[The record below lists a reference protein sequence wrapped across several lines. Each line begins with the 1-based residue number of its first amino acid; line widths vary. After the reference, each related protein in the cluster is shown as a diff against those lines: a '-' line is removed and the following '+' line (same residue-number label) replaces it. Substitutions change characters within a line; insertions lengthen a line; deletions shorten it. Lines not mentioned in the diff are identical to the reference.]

1 MSSKLSQT
9 VQTSR
14 ATVTKDFEDRLF
26 EEREQDLERFI
37 QDRRLSQ
44 HTTNTETGD
53 SQSLYDLVEPHVGS
67 MNWAF
72 DEGIDM
78 ALKNL
83 PTILINPN
91 PNVPNM
97 PIIKYRIASLQFQ
110 KPVYGSSS
118 DALLPNQCRELGI
131 TYDAPMQIML
141 ERQIEDGPVTT
152 TVLSGGRI
160 PIMVRSRQCH
170 LEGLSRKEMVEKKE
184 EAGEWGGYFIING
197 NERLVRLLIMSRRN
211 QIFGMFRG
219 SYLKR
224 GPEFSKYATT
234 IRCVRLDQSASTV
247 TAHYLETGS
256 VKIRVTIRKQEFF
269 IPAVL
274 ILKALVGMSDREIY
288 EKITLNHPDHAF
300 EQERTEMMIREVKE
314 LGLNTRNEVLS
325 YLGHHFRLMLRYDA
339 EWSDSRC
346 GMEMLKEYL
355 FIHVQ
360 DFANQIFATDTTT
373 TPTTST
379 SSKSKK
385 AKAAEAFG
393 SCEETPEDLIKINAM
408 NQAKCDLLILMIR
421 KLFLLVQEK
430 IKPDNVDALTAHE
443 VLLPGHLYNIFLKE
457 QLYDL
462 MQAIRGQLFAIARHN
477 PEKFKP
483 HDELFWK
490 EKVFNRLPDIGSN
503 LRYLLVTGNLR
514 SKTGLDLMQVGG
526 YSVNAEKLNYWRY
539 LSHFRAV
546 HRGQFFTTMKTTAV
560 RKLLPESWGFVC
572 PVHTP
577 DGSPCGLLNHLSRSC
592 RLLTH
597 NCATPVKDLLTALY
611 AIGMSDLN
619 ANTSKAEDLPVIL
632 DGIHVGKI
640 PKVETEKFIQ
650 TIRYLKVAK
659 NQSFD
664 KHLEVIAVTDFA
676 DLLWPHVNITTT
688 TARFVRPVYYL
699 PPVQTQQQQF
709 ALAASQIDGTAVSP
723 IVEPTVEWIGA
734 YEQLNME
741 IAVMSRDYQA
751 GLTTHQEIT
760 PTFILSV
767 LASLTPFSDHNQSP
781 RNMYQCQMGKQSMA
795 TPYHSHPYRTD
806 NKVYRIQNPQTP
818 IVRNEGPY
826 RKYMLDEYPH
836 GCNAVVAVISY
847 TGYDMEDAM
856 IINKSAYER
865 GFGHGSVYKYKVV
878 DLSEKKIAGEAK
890 IHHHFD
896 NQLKSNPAEK
906 QLNVPSLDIDGLP
919 HVGQHIN
926 PDEPFYSVY
935 NDISRTFTAAPF
947 KDTEPAYI
955 EEIRALNNTNNRAAE
970 GSGRGDMTTEIQ
982 KVTMKLRLNR
992 NPVIGDKFSSRH
1004 GQKGVLSNLFPQV
1017 DMPWSESGISPD
1029 VIINPHAF
1037 PSRMTIGMLIES
1049 MAGKAGALHGRFQ
1062 DGCPFQFDENN
1073 RAVDY
1078 FGQQLRAAGY
1088 NYLGSEP
1095 LYSGISGEPLMADIF
1110 FGVVYYQ
1117 RLRHMVKDKFQA
1129 RATGPI
1135 NSIHRQPIKGRKV
1148 GGGIRF
1154 GEMERDSLIA
1164 HGVSF
1169 LLHDR
1174 LMNCSDYHTTFACR
1188 ECGSLI
1194 AAQNKSKRVR
1204 KQQMQRVGNGIA
1216 AAQKQAPSSSM
1227 NDGDDA
1233 QQTITVAAK
1242 AVQTQSQKDAASNVM
1257 CRVCNHGSEICVVA
1271 VPYVF
1276 MYLVNELAAMNIRL
1290 TLDIK

>member
-1 MSSKLSQT
+1 MTSKASAA
-9 VQTSR
+9 VQSSR
-14 ATVTKDFEDRLF
+14 AKVTKDFEDKLF
-26 EEREQDLERFI
+26 EDREADLERFI
-37 QDRRLSQ
+37 QERRLSQ
-44 HTTNTETGD
+44 HTPNIDTAD
-53 SQSLYDLVEPHVGS
+53 STPMYDLVAPHVES

-72 DEGIDM
+72 EEGLDLAI
-78 ALKNL
+78 KNL
-83 PTILINPN
+83 PTILIGPS
-91 PNVPNM
+91 PAVPRM
-97 PIIKYRIASLQFQ
+97 PVIKYRITGLSIT
-110 KPVYGSSS
+110 KPVYGNSS
-118 DALLPNQCRELGI
+118 DILLPHQARELGI
-131 TYDAPMQIML
+131 TYDAPMQIHL
-141 ERQIEDGPVTT
+141 ERQVGTDSQPVQMTIT
-152 TVLSGGRI
+152 GGRI
-160 PIMVRSRQCH
+160 PIMVRSHYCH
-170 LEGLSRKEMVEKKE
+170 LKGLSRKEMVEKHE

-219 SYLKR
+219 AYLKR

-288 EKITLNHPDHAF
+288 EKLTLNHPDHAF
-300 EQERTEMMIREVKE
+300 ESERVEMMLREVKE
-314 LGLNTRNEVLS
+314 LGLNTRNQVLA
-325 YLGHHFRLMLRYDA
+325 YLGHHFRTMLRYDA

-346 GMEMLKEYL
+346 GMQMLDEYL
-355 FIHVQ
+355 FIHIQ
-360 DFANQIFATDTTT
+360 DFASKIFDT
-373 TPTTST
+373 SSRSKKSQ
-379 SSKSKK
+379 SSKS
-385 AKAAEAFG
+385 ALTSAGDED
-393 SCEETPEDLIKINAM
+393 SPEDILRKNAM
-408 NQAKCDLLILMIR
+408 NQSKADLLILMIQ

-462 MQAIRGQLFAIARHN
+462 LQSIRGQLFAIARHN
-477 PEKFKP
+477 YENFKP
-483 HDELFWK
+483 FDEGFWK
-490 EKVFNRLPDIGSN
+490 TKIFGRMPDIGSN
-503 LRYLLVTGNLR
+503 IRYLLVTGNLR

-597 NCATPVKDLLTALY
+597 NSTTPIEDLLKSLFS
-611 AIGMSDLN
+611 IGMYDISS
-619 ANTSKAEDLPVIL
+619 NTSKVDDLPVIL
-632 DGIHVGKI
+632 DGVHVGKI
-640 PKVETEKFIQ
+640 PKVEAEKFIQ
-650 TIRYLKVAK
+650 TIRYLKVSK
-659 NQSFD
+659 NPSFD
-664 KHLEVIAVTDFA
+664 QHLEIIAITDFS
-676 DLLWPHVNITTT
+676 DLLWPHVNLTTT

-699 PPVQTQQQQF
+699 PPAQSQQQQYQ
-709 ALAASQIDGTAVSP
+709 AISSQLSMGDNDAPASGRLQP
-723 IVEPTVEWIGA
+723 ITEPTMEWIGA

-751 GLTTHQEIT
+751 GLTTHQEIA
-760 PTFILSV
+760 PTFIFSV

-818 IVRNEGPY
+818 IVRNEAQY
-826 RKYMLDEYPH
+826 RKYLLDEYPH
-836 GCNAVVAVISY
+836 GCNACVAVISY

-865 GFGHGSVYKYKVV
+865 GFGHGSVYKYKIV
-878 DLSEKKIAGEAK
+878 DLSEKKIQGETK
-890 IHHHFD
+890 VHHKFD
-896 NQLKSNPAEK
+896 NTVKDATKKTPGQQQKST
-906 QLNVPSLDIDGLP
+906 LNVPSLDVDGLP
-919 HVGQHIN
+919 HVGQHIC
-926 PDEPFYSVY
+926 PDEPLYSVY
-935 NDISRTFTAAPF
+935 NDISRTFTSTPL

-955 EEIRALNNTNNRAAE
+955 EEIRVLNNTNNRAAE
-970 GSGRGDMTTEIQ
+970 GKGYDNTTDVQ

-1004 GQKGVLSNLFPQV
+1004 GQKGVLSILFPQV

-1049 MAGKAGALHGRFQ
+1049 MAGKAGALHAKFQ
-1062 DGCPFQFDENN
+1062 DGSPFQFDENN

-1135 NSIHRQPIKGRKV
+1135 NGIHRQPIKGRKV
-1148 GGGIRF
+1148 HGGIRF

-1194 AAQNKSKRVR
+1194 AAQNKSKKTR
-1204 KQQMQRVGNGIA
+1204 KQQLQ
-1216 AAQKQAPSSSM
+1216 QFQATSSVSSSTSM
-1227 NDGDDA
+1227 GD
-1233 QQTITVAAK
+1233 QKTVSAPAK
-1242 AVQTQSQKDAASNVM
+1242 LVQTSKDVSSHVL
-1257 CRVCNHGSEICVVA
+1257 CRVCGHGNEICVVA

-1276 MYLVNELAAMNIRL
+1276 MYLVNELAAMNIRM

>member
-1 MSSKLSQT
+1 MTSKVSAT

-14 ATVTKDFEDRLF
+14 AKVTKDFEDKLY
-26 EEREQDLERFI
+26 EEREEDLQRFI
-37 QDRRLSQ
+37 QERRLSQ
-44 HTTNTETGD
+44 HTPNIETAD
-53 SQSLYDLVEPHVGS
+53 SQSMYDLVEPHVES

-72 DEGIDM
+72 DEGMEQAI
-78 ALKNL
+78 KNL
-83 PTILINPN
+83 PPILINPN

-97 PIIKYRIASLQFQ
+97 PIIKYRIASISLQ
-110 KPVYGSSS
+110 KPVYGNSA
-118 DALLPNQCRELGI
+118 DVLLPHQCRELGI
-131 TYDAPMQIML
+131 TYDAPMQIQL

-152 TVLSGGRI
+152 TTLSGGRV
-160 PIMVRSRQCH
+160 PIMVRSRYCH
-170 LEGLSRKEMVEKKE
+170 LQGLSRKEMVEKRE

-219 SYLKR
+219 SFLKR

-234 IRCVRLDQSASTV
+234 LRCVRLDQSASTI

-256 VKIRVTIRKQEFF
+256 VKVRITIRKQEFF

-300 EQERTEMMIREVKE
+300 EQERTEMMLREVKE
-314 LGLNTRNEVLS
+314 LGLTTRNDVLS

-346 GMEMLKEYL
+346 GIEMLNEFL

-360 DFANQIFATDTTT
+360 DFAGKIFGTDQITTA
-373 TPTTST
+373 
-379 SSKSKK
+379 SKRSKK
-385 AKAAEAFG
+385 DKSPFDTLL
-393 SCEETPEDLIKINAM
+393 EETDDDILRHNAIN
-408 NQAKCDLLILMIR
+408 QSKCDLLILMIR

-462 MQAIRGQLFAIARHN
+462 LQSIRGQLFAIARHN
-477 PEKFKP
+477 PDKFKP

-490 EKVFNRLPDIGSN
+490 EKVFNRLQDIGTN
-503 LRYLLVTGNLR
+503 IRYLLVTGNLR

-597 NCATPVKDLLTALY
+597 NCQTPVKDLLTALY
-611 AIGMSDLN
+611 AIGMYDINSNTLRSD
-619 ANTSKAEDLPVIL
+619 DLPVIL
-632 DGIHVGKI
+632 DGIHVGKV
-640 PKVETEKFIQ
+640 PSVEAEKFIQ
-650 TIRYLKVAK
+650 TIRYLKVSK
-659 NQSFD
+659 NPSFD
-664 KHLEVIAVTDFA
+664 QHLEIVAVSDFD
-676 DLLWPHVNITTT
+676 DLLWPHVNLTTT

-699 PPVQTQQQQF
+699 PPQHQSSLQQS
-709 ALAASQIDGTAVSP
+709 ASAVSHVKP
-723 IVEPTVEWIGA
+723 ITEPTIEWIGA

-741 IAVMSRDYQA
+741 IAVMSRDYQP

-760 PTFILSV
+760 PTFIFSV

-826 RKYMLDEYPH
+826 RKYLLDEYPH

-896 NQLKSNPAEK
+896 NQLKHANPNADPNNNNANK
-906 QLNVPSLDIDGLP
+906 NVPSLDVDGLP
-919 HVGQHIN
+919 HVGQHIC
-926 PDEPFYSVY
+926 PDEPLYSVY
-935 NDISRTFTAAPF
+935 NDTSRTFTSTPF

-970 GSGRGDMTTEIQ
+970 GSGKGDMTPEIQ

-1004 GQKGVLSNLFPQV
+1004 GQKGVLSILFPQI

-1049 MAGKAGALHGRFQ
+1049 MAGKAGALHAKFQ

-1135 NSIHRQPIKGRKV
+1135 NGVHRQPIKGRKV
-1148 GGGIRF
+1148 HGGIRF

-1194 AAQNKSKRVR
+1194 AAQNKSRRMR
-1204 KQQMQRVGNGIA
+1204 KQPQFTKPVDFEQPEQSVSAPAKMV
-1216 AAQKQAPSSSM
+1216 QAP
-1227 NDGDDA
+1227 N
-1233 QQTITVAAK
+1233 
-1242 AVQTQSQKDAASNVM
+1242 KDSASNVL
-1257 CRVCNHGSEICVVA
+1257 CRVCNHGNEICVVA

-1276 MYLVNELAAMNIRL
+1276 MYLVNELAAMNIRM